1 MEILL
6 IMVTVMVGGIHAF
19 NPSFSYKV
27 EAALNELFPLKESI
41 GKPTKLNLAL
51 IRLLGVLLLGLA
63 VWMIDLFLIS
73 PV

>member
-6 IMVTVMVGGIHAF
+6 IMVTVMVGGIHA
-19 NPSFSYKV
+19 FSYKV

>member
-41 GKPTKLNLAL
+41 GKAYGIHTMG
-51 IRLLGVLLLGLA
+51 R
-63 VWMIDLFLIS
+63 
-73 PV
+73 